1 MDPSPQPILSSSSR
15 LLSAFQKI
23 YHSSVKQPASIAPL
37 ETVKP
42 VGSKSSSFTDR
53 IKNKFQAK
61 RKSQLSMTRSGSLSS
76 MAKRWSSNKKE
87 SSSFEIKWSI
97 SSHRPHKQSNPIYT
111 SDHFMASRKKAV
123 RFTKSVL
130 VQETFSQVDYDR
142 GSDPDAICMKLTP
155 LMAQIIKEE
164 LNAYKLHEMQVHEK
178 IKLFLSPSFTL
189 DALHQLQTISLLFS
203 FPHPYSLFQTTIGF
217 AYEYGQ
223 GGIAYDQ
230 DATPRETDKEVQGTV
245 DVLTEYE
252 NVLKGLKQALS
263 HFYNVEVED
272 ISANEKRTNRKPRG
286 SISQL
291 LGAANP
297 RPHQIQEQ
305 HNTINSRHYP

>member
-1 MDPSPQPILSSSSR
+1 VISSLYSSEESEEESMTTGDNESINCSTRIGTPHASVSDELESTARISQKIEVYNPQLNLDVYNYPLSSSFNIKMDPSPQPTLSSSSR

-42 VGSKSSSFTDR
+42 VSSKSSSFTDR

-178 IKLFLSPSFTL
+178 SKIHT
-189 DALHQLQTISLLFS
+189 
-203 FPHPYSLFQTTIGF
+203 
-217 AYEYGQ
+217 
-223 GGIAYDQ
+223 
-230 DATPRETDKEVQGTV
+230 
-245 DVLTEYE
+245 
-252 NVLKGLKQALS
+252 
-263 HFYNVEVED
+263 HFF
-272 ISANEKRTNRKPRG
+272 I
-286 SISQL
+286 
-291 LGAANP
+291 
-297 RPHQIQEQ
+297 
-305 HNTINSRHYP
+305 